1 MKTKPAYFKTAQAAH
16 DAMQPWIDKR
26 YPNRFQ
32 DARSITK
39 LRIVEFT
46 KGFAV
51 QFGDYG
57 PYLTTQDIKTSKD

>member
-1 MKTKPAYFKTAQAAH
+1 MKPRVAYFKTEQQAH
-16 DAMQPWIDKR
+16 DAMQPWIDQE

-32 DARSITK
+32 DAYSISK
-39 LRIVEFT
+39 LKIVEFA

-57 PYLTTQDIKTSKD
+57 PYLTTQDIQKASS